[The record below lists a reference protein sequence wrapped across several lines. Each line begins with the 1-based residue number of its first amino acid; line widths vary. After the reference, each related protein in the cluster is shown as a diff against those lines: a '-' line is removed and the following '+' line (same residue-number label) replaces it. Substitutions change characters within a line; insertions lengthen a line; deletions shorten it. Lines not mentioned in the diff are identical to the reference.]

1 MFSCPTLSMNKLCR
15 NLLVMVPVSDQGTTE
30 WLKKKSQEELC
41 ALLKQGN
48 PQDLIPYATAL
59 TSQLN
64 QVGFIALNLGFDF
77 MERKKTAVTN
87 KTNFNRG
94 SIKAKSREQYS
105 QYSQELALFQNYH
118 RCSTVS
124 GPRRIM

>member
-1 MFSCPTLSMNKLCR
+1 
-15 NLLVMVPVSDQGTTE
+15 MVPVSDQGTTE

-87 KTNFNRG
+87 KTSFNRG